1 MQQSFNMEQTNY
13 AIQNLKDTKTT
24 VREHE
29 LDQILVTEENTLC
42 ANMFCFFSFR
52 LMP

>member
-1 MQQSFNMEQTNY
+1 MEQTNY

-24 VREHE
+24 VGEQE

-42 ANMFCFFSFR
+42 ANMFCFFF
-52 LMP
+52 

>member
-1 MQQSFNMEQTNY
+1 MEQTNY
-13 AIQNLKDTKTT
+13 TIQNLKDTKTT
-24 VREHE
+24 VREQE